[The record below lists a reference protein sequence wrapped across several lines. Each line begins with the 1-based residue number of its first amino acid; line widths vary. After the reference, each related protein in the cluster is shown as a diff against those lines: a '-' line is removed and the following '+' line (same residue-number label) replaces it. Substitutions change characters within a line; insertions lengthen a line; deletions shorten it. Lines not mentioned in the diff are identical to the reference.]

1 MVRQGY
7 LGKYVRPAT
16 IREYRPV
23 AEETSDDHNRPTA
36 SVINIISGVLPGTDD
51 PSPKKQRIEDVI
63 SFSENDV
70 KMIQTPHND
79 AVIVSMMIVN
89 YDIKRVLVDNR
100 SSTDDCSMM
109 LSQK

>member
-1 MVRQGY
+1 MYWGY
-7 LGKYVRPAT
+7 LGKYVKPAK
-16 IREYRPV
+16 IVEYRPPV
-23 AEETSDDHNRPTA
+23 EEIFDDHNRPTA
-36 SVINIISGVLPGTDD
+36 DVINVISDVLFDTHD
-51 PSPKKQRIEDVI
+51 PSSKKKRTKDVI